1 MIIPSYLKKGD
12 TIAITCTAGF
22 MPKKNS
28 TACVKALKKQGYTVI
43 VSPTVGGRSKTYF
56 SGTDEERLVGFQ
68 KYLDDKNVKA
78 ILCGRGGYGTGR
90 IIDKIDFIKF
100 VKNPKWIIG
109 FSDITILLNHIASN
123 FNIATIHGPMTTG
136 FDNKTQNPE
145 NVISLLNTLKGEHS
159 TIEITPHL
167 LNRIGNVKG
176 KLVGGNLC
184 LFANAIGT
192 PSDTNTK
199 NCILF
204 IEEIGEVYYAIDRM
218 MHQLKRAGKLS
229 NLAALVVG
237 NFTDATDTNRPFG
250 KTIYQIISE
259 IVAEYNYPVCF
270 DFPVG
275 HGVENR
281 ALMVGGKYNLSIGKE
296 KVMLSQ
302 SPL

>member
-12 TIAITCTAGF
+12 TIAITCPAGF
-22 MPKKNS
+22 MLKKNAA
-28 TACVKALKKQGYTVI
+28 TAIKALKKEGYNVI
-43 VSPTVGGRSKTYF
+43 VSPTVGGNSKTYF
-56 SGTDEERLVGFQ
+56 SGTDQKRLVEFQ

-78 ILCGRGGYGTGR
+78 ILCGRGGYGSGR
-90 IIDKIDFIKF
+90 IIDKLNFTKF

-109 FSDITILLNHIASN
+109 FSDITILLNHITSN
-123 FNIATIHGPMTTG
+123 FNIATLHGPMTAG
-136 FDNKTQNPE
+136 FGNDAQNPE
-145 NVISLLNTLKGEHS
+145 NIVSLLSTLKGAKNNY
-159 TIEITPHL
+159 TAIPHAS
-167 LNRIGNVKG
+167 NKIGNAKG

-192 PSDTNTK
+192 ASDIKTK

-218 MHQLKRAGKLS
+218 MHQLKRSGKLA

-237 NFTDATDTNRPFG
+237 SFTDATDTTRPFG
-250 KTIYQIISE
+250 KNIYEIISDL
-259 IVAEYNYPVCF
+259 VAEYDYPVCF

-281 ALMVGGKYNLSIGKE
+281 ALKIGSTYSLDCNKNGVVLGE
-296 KVMLSQ
+296 K
-302 SPL
+302 